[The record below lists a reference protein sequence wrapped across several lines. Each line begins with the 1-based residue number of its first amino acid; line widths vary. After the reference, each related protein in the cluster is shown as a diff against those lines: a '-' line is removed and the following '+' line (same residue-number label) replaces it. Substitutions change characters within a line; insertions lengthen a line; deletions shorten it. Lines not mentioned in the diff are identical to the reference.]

1 MLSLFPSFLPTLTT
15 LLFQISSPFGFFFF
29 TQTVLSEI
37 IFFIFRLNWRT
48 PKINRREFKLLYSLC
63 QVWIHRPVIPSDRR
77 AMKFECF
84 STNQKQIFIAKN
96 YYNIII
102 FVQTPMYL
110 CQINMKKKR
119 EKKNSPTPDGPGLLT
134 CFEQQ
139 RPIRASDEGPF
150 AKTRTRPRFTR
161 RTKRPRHASAH
172 PPVHPRKYLAH
183 RPPRGQAHDHVPLT
197 RQS

>member
-15 LLFQISSPFGFFFF
+15 LLFQISSPFGLFFF

-37 IFFIFRLNWRT
+37 FFFIFRLNWRT

-119 EKKNSPTPDGPGLLT
+119 EKKTLLLQMGLGFSL
-134 CFEQQ
+134 
-139 RPIRASDEGPF
+139 ASSSKGPF
-150 AKTRTRPRFTR
+150 ALP
-161 RTKRPRHASAH
+161 TKAHSPKLGHAHALHGGPNVPATQAPIH
-172 PPVHPRKYLAH
+172 PSIPENI
-183 RPPRGQAHDHVPLT
+183 
-197 RQS
+197 